1 MKDKKPKE
9 KPKTF
14 LGKIERFLDKV
25 IIVLGI
31 FLAAFI
37 ITMIVTFWKFQSV
50 PDTLI
55 EAVLNTGKFEAAL
68 TAGITIVKLIVKKNK
83 EVPDTQDE
91 LFDDEEEESFED
103 EDIFEDET

>member
-14 LGKIERFLDKV
+14 LGKVEKFIDKI
-25 IIVLGI
+25 IIVMGI
-31 FLAAFI
+31 FLGLFI
-37 ITMIVTFWKFQSV
+37 ITMIVTFWHFQSV

-68 TAGITIVKLIVKKNK
+68 TALLTIVKYIIKKDGDLK
-83 EVPDTQDE
+83 
-91 LFDDEEEESFED
+91 DEELEESFED
-103 EDIFEDET
+103 EDIFEE

>member
-9 KPKTF
+9 EPKTF
-14 LGKIERFLDKV
+14 LGKVEKFIDKI
-25 IIVLGI
+25 IIVMGI

-83 EVPDTQDE
+83 EVPDTLGDS
-91 LFDDEEEESFED
+91 DDEEEESFED
-103 EDIFEDET
+103 EDIFEE